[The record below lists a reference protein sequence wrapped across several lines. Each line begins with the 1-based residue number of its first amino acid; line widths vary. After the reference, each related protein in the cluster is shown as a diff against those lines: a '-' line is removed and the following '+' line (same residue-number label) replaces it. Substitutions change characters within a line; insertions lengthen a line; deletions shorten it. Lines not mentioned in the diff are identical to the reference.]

1 MRVPA
6 LTHSGPVQNRS
17 AGVAYSQQLSVR
29 TFINNNYY
37 SNNTWTKP
45 RGLDSYYPGNDP
57 GIIESRIPKSIF
69 DQHLAPNERPY
80 TGFYPSTLNSTE
92 IVMRTPE
99 QISIF
104 NKYIT
109 P

>member
-45 RGLDSYYPGNDP
+45 RGLDMTIQS
-57 GIIESRIPKSIF
+57 S
-69 DQHLAPNERPY
+69 L
-80 TGFYPSTLNSTE
+80 T
-92 IVMRTPE
+92 
-99 QISIF
+99 
-104 NKYIT
+104 
-109 P
+109 